1 MKSKKIYIKGMHCP
15 SCEIYIEKELKNI
28 PEIKAIK
35 SNHIEQSVTFE
46 SEIAEHTVIDRINP
60 MIKGNGYF
68 AQTDAPK
75 KSVNIRELAFSFLIA
90 LGIFLLFILLQKAR
104 ILPEVTM
111 KQNTLG
117 MAFTLGLTASIS
129 SCMVVVGGLILSLS
143 ATYKKVSSLAYFHFA
158 RIISF
163 FLLGGVLGLVG
174 QIFTFGKSFNFITGI
189 ILFVVMTLMGMNLL
203 EIFPIFK
210 KIQIKLP
217 KTLVGEKMTN
227 VSSPILLGILTFF
240 LPCGFTQ
247 SMQIVAMST
256 ANFKDAALIMLI
268 FSLGTFPVLALLS
281 FGVKSIRNRFKS
293 ALFLKTVGF
302 LVLMFAVYNL
312 VSLLISVG
320 IITFIY

>member
-1 MKSKKIYIKGMHCP
+1 MHCP

>member
-1 MKSKKIYIKGMHCP
+1 MHCP

-68 AQTDAPK
+68 AQTEAPK
-75 KSVNIRELAFSFLIA
+75 KTINLKELAFSFLIA
-90 LGIFLLFILLQKAR
+90 LGIFFLFLLLQKAR

-143 ATYKKVSSLAYFHFA
+143 ATYKKVSSLTYFHFA

-174 QIFTFGKSFNFITGI
+174 QIFTFGTSFNFITGI
-189 ILFVVMTLMGMNLL
+189 ILFVVMTLMGINLL

-217 KTLVGEKMTN
+217 KTLVGEKITN
-227 VSSPILLGILTFF
+227 ISSPVLLGILTFF

-247 SMQIVAMST
+247 SMQIVAMTT

-268 FSLGTFPVLALLS
+268 FSLGTFPVLALIS
-281 FGVKSIRNRFKS
+281 FGVKSIRDRFKS

-302 LVLMFAVYNL
+302 LILMFAIYNL

>member
-1 MKSKKIYIKGMHCP
+1 MHCP

-28 PEIKAIK
+28 PEVKVIK

-46 SEIAEHTVIDRINP
+46 SEMAERTVIDRINP
-60 MIKGNGYF
+60 KIKVNGYF
-68 AQTDAPK
+68 AQTEAPK
-75 KSVNIRELAFSFLIA
+75 KTINLKELAFSFLIA
-90 LGIFLLFILLQKAR
+90 LGIFFLFLLLQKAR

-143 ATYKKVSSLAYFHFA
+143 ATYKKVSSLIYFHFA

-174 QIFTFGKSFNFITGI
+174 QIFTFGTSFNFITGI
-189 ILFVVMTLMGMNLL
+189 ILFVVMTLMGINLL

-217 KTLVGEKMTN
+217 KTLVGEKITN
-227 VSSPILLGILTFF
+227 ISSPVLLGILTFF

-247 SMQIVAMST
+247 SMQIVAMTT

-268 FSLGTFPVLALLS
+268 FSLGTFPVLALIS
-281 FGVKSIRNRFKS
+281 FGVKSIRDRFKS

-302 LVLMFAVYNL
+302 LILMFAIYNL

>member
-1 MKSKKIYIKGMHCP
+1 MHCP

-46 SEIAEHTVIDRINP
+46 SEITEHTVIDRINP

-90 LGIFLLFILLQKAR
+90 LGIFLLFIVLQKAR

-129 SCMVVVGGLILSLS
+129 SCMVVVGGLILSFS
-143 ATYKKVSSLAYFHFA
+143 ATYKKVSSLIYFHFA

-163 FLLGGVLGLVG
+163 FLLGGILGLVG
-174 QIFTFGKSFNFITGI
+174 QIFTLGTSFNFITGI

-217 KTLVGEKMTN
+217 KTLVGEKITN
-227 VSSPILLGILTFF
+227 VSSPVLLGILTFF

-247 SMQIVAMST
+247 SMQIVAMTT
-256 ANFKDAALIMLI
+256 ANFKDAALIMLT

-281 FGVKSIRNRFKS
+281 FGVKSIRDRFKS

-302 LVLMFAVYNL
+302 LILMFAIYNL